1 MKFKNIFFGFLRT
14 LLLIIAF
21 YSSALYADQYMF
33 LDLRDYPYTTHDFR
47 PYFFDRD
54 EAGNVIKVP
63 DTRNSFQFK
72 TYNLDLKEDV
82 ALYRKEVRPTLLE
95 WKKYDAPPDSEPES
109 AARLSGRME
118 GIIERDLASN
128 ASSREVYV
136 ATYKGNVE
144 AVSYVNDGTLVP
156 EINTLVA
163 NPEGMFEGQ
172 TTDVKGGGSALLDNI
187 AQEYQAK
194 GEVKIRLY
202 SINDEYYASR
212 GWQVEPKEEGA
223 CGSGSI

>member
-1 MKFKNIFFGFLRT
+1 
-14 LLLIIAF
+14 
-21 YSSALYADQYMF
+21 
-33 LDLRDYPYTTHDFR
+33 
-47 PYFFDRD
+47 
-54 EAGNVIKVP
+54 
-63 DTRNSFQFK
+63 
-72 TYNLDLKEDV
+72 
-82 ALYRKEVRPTLLE
+82 
-95 WKKYDAPPDSEPES
+95 
-109 AARLSGRME
+109 ME

-223 CGSGSI
+223 CGSGPI